1 MGKRSTNPPKDPL
14 TRLPSWQQ
22 DLANELYRGLS
33 ALHVRQIAKMS
44 SDAERS
50 EIAKNSVNE
59 RHKKTNE
66 VKSRARDF
74 YLANRDGYKSNKD
87 AARDLYSRFKS
98 AEFRTY
104 VNWVSRWSSE

>member
-1 MGKRSTNPPKDPL
+1 MGKRPTNPPKDPL
-14 TRLPSWQQ
+14 KRLPSWHE
-22 DLANELYRGLS
+22 DMVNEHYRGLS
-33 ALHVRQIAKMS
+33 GLYVRQLLDKAS
-44 SDAERS
+44 AAERS
-50 EIAKNSVNE
+50 ESAKNSVNE

-74 YLANRDGYKSNKD
+74 YLANRDGYKSNKE
-87 AARDLYSRFKS
+87 AAGDLYNRFKS